1 MIQNYFSFL
10 LCLKVIYNWGQISK
24 SPEAE
29 HGFDQGVQPFSVQ
42 TILCRKVGAISVN
55 WLPPK
60 GTETPCS
67 LPLLPPPPSSLWEH
81 FYISAAVWLWQKLF
95 SGIML
100 SLKLVHLYLYLITLI
115 LLRDSCMCFHL
126 WPPLS
131 NLLKYIYSTFFKI
144 LDKQNILILKKGSK
158 IPLTI

>member
-42 TILCRKVGAISVN
+42 TILRRKVGVLKVI
-55 WLPPK
+55 K
-60 GTETPCS
+60 TPFS
-67 LPLLPPPPSSLWEH
+67 PPLLPPPPYSLWEH
-81 FYISAAVWLWQKLF
+81 FYISAAVWLWQELY

-100 SLKLVHLYLYLITLI
+100 SLKPVHLYLYSITLI
-115 LLRDSCMCFHL
+115 LLWDSCMCFHL
-126 WPPLS
+126 WPSLS
-131 NLLKYIYSTFFKI
+131 NLLKYIYSTF
-144 LDKQNILILKKGSK
+144 
-158 IPLTI
+158 